1 MRKRRS
7 YLADIY
13 VTAFLILMYLPIA
26 VVVVYSFNDTKLFHW
41 EGFTL
46 DWYVQLFGDR
56 TIQRALWNSLV
67 LAALSTL
74 TAVVIGTLGAFGMS
88 RRHFRTRALLENVS
102 TIPIMVPEIILGMA
116 YLAFFALLDLPFGM
130 LTMVL
135 AHSAFCIPYIF
146 INVKARL
153 AGLDPAIGE
162 AARDLGA
169 GPVRAFFDITI
180 PLILPS
186 ILSGAMLAFAMSMDD
201 VVISFFTTGSETS
214 TLPLQIYSMLKMGV
228 TPEIN
233 ALCTVMLGTV
243 FLLVAIYHLIQSRR
257 KARG

>member
-74 TAVVIGTLGAFGMS
+74 TAVVIGTLGAQEDYGKTLRNGS
-88 RRHFRTRALLENVS
+88 HAPHLRVAGGRWSPPRRN
-102 TIPIMVPEIILGMA
+102 
-116 YLAFFALLDLPFGM
+116 
-130 LTMVL
+130 
-135 AHSAFCIPYIF
+135 
-146 INVKARL
+146 
-153 AGLDPAIGE
+153 
-162 AARDLGA
+162 
-169 GPVRAFFDITI
+169 IT
-180 PLILPS
+180 
-186 ILSGAMLAFAMSMDD
+186 
-201 VVISFFTTGSETS
+201 V
-214 TLPLQIYSMLKMGV
+214 
-228 TPEIN
+228 
-233 ALCTVMLGTV
+233 
-243 FLLVAIYHLIQSRR
+243 
-257 KARG
+257 